1 MGNIIIVAVIVV
13 LCILALRHFIKSLK
27 TGGCCGGG
35 DVEEK
40 VKVSDKNPAHYP
52 YQETVGISGMSC
64 EHCKQRIENA
74 LNSED
79 GVWAEVNLKGGSAL
93 VRMKNKL
100 SDDDIRRII
109 THEGYQVTGIH

>member
-13 LCILALRHFIKSLK
+13 LCLLALRHFIKSLK

-40 VKVSDKNPAHYP
+40 VKVSDKDPSHYP

-74 LNSED
+74 LNRED
-79 GVWAEVNLKGGSAL
+79 GVWAVVNLKTNSAL
-93 VRMKNKL
+93 VRMKAKR
-100 SDDDIRRII
+100 SDDDIKRII
-109 THEGYQVTGIH
+109 TKEGYHVTSIQ